1 MSDVLLAPVTSR
13 VVGFR
18 STSLLSV
25 SAREIEVLQC
35 IARGLTSHQIAEE
48 LYISQHTVISH
59 RKSLLL
65 KLDAKNTAHLVMLG
79 VKKGWL

>member
-1 MSDVLLAPVTSR
+1 MNDVLIATVTSG

-25 SAREIEVLQC
+25 SARELEVLQC
-35 IARGLTSHQIAEE
+35 IARGLTSHQIAAE
-48 LYISQHTVISH
+48 LHISQHTVLSH